1 MLFWFVEILIIGL
14 FLSYGFYKNF
24 ILYFGFYLEEVYKL
38 DSGDIGY
45 FENFNIFC

>member
-1 MLFWFVEILIIGL
+1 MIFWFVEILIIGL

-24 ILYFGFYLEEVYKL
+24 ILEVYKL
-38 DSGDIGY
+38 DSGNIGY